1 MKTPTPRGGRDLS
14 KIALQVATEAS
25 RLVLAGFRQNPS
37 VSYKAHEEPYTE
49 FDVQSEQLIR
59 KRLAELTP
67 EIPVVGEEQGGE
79 ASGELTWYC
88 DPIDGTVNFMRGQ
101 PFFAVSLGVQKEG
114 RPFAG
119 AVVAP
124 ALRMWWR
131 GSTDDRA
138 FRSEAPCSVSSTS
151 ELAQAV
157 ITTGLPLRGRAPGAS
172 GVELITRLSPHVR
185 DIRRCGSAAIEL
197 CMVADGTYDAY
208 FTHALSPWDTV
219 AGAAILC
226 AAGGTFEPLAHSQ
239 LQCELGSNSA
249 LREPILALLSGGSSS
264 EAGPARG

>member
-1 MKTPTPRGGRDLS
+1 MTTSTSRGGRDLS

-25 RLVLAGFRQNPS
+25 RLVLAGFRQNPT
-37 VSYKAHEEPYTE
+37 VSYKALEEPYTE

-59 KRLAELTP
+59 QRLSELTP

-101 PFFAVSLGVQKEG
+101 PFFAVSLGVKKQG

-138 FRSEAPCSVSSTS
+138 FRSEVPCVVSTTD
-151 ELAQAV
+151 ELGKAV
-157 ITTGLPLRGRAPGAS
+157 ITTGLPLRGRAAEAS
-172 GVELITRLSPHVR
+172 GADLITRLSPHVR

-208 FTHALSPWDTV
+208 FTHALSPWDTA
-219 AGAAILC
+219 AGAAILM
-226 AAGGTFEPLAHSQ
+226 AAGGTFEAWSNGTLP
-239 LQCELGSNSA
+239 CELGCNAA
-249 LREPILALLSGGSSS
+249 LHGTISERLS
-264 EAGPARG
+264 EALPRHG